1 MGRSIF
7 KLPQLNFGFYKTV
20 KIKKF
25 EASGKKT
32 KSFIRERKFRFVI
45 REQYFKLGMEGREGR
60 ENRS

>member
-1 MGRSIF
+1 M
-7 KLPQLNFGFYKTV
+7 PQLNFGFYKTV